1 MLKLL
6 LKKQLFEIFRSYF
19 YDAKKNKARS
29 RLATALYIGLFVL
42 LMAGILG
49 GIFTLLAVK
58 LCGPLAAAGLDWL
71 YFALTGGIAV
81 LLGVFG
87 SIFNTYAGLYLPKD
101 NDLLLSM
108 PVPVSSLVAARL
120 SGVYLMGLMYS
131 AVVILPAVVVY
142 WATVGVTASAVLGG
156 LVLTLLISLAVLVLS
171 CALGWVAAKISQK
184 LRNKSLVVVLAS
196 LVFIGLYY
204 FVYFK
209 AQSVL
214 QDLLANAGTYGAQIR
229 SRAYPLYLFG
239 SVGTGSGAAML
250 AVTAAV
256 AALCGLM
263 WVLLSRSFLHIATST
278 GKTARRAYRETALRR
293 RSVDGALLHREL
305 AHFAANPAYMLNCG
319 LGTFLMPICAA
330 AVAMEGRQPLC
341 HAGRPVCGYR
351 GQRPGDAVRAA
362 VRPGV
367 HESHDGPLR
376 VPGGKEPVAHA
387 VTSGGAVAGPSGE
400 AADAGAADGPAAAA
414 LRGVRGHRLSPGPGE
429 ASGHGGVCR
438 VLCPAG
444 GPGGPD
450 PGGEDAGADLDRPA
464 DAHQAKR
471 AGDADPVRRH
481 GLHDPAVCGLPA
493 AARLAAGLCRIRSL
507 LRGGQPAAVRGAA
520 PVAAEKRRGA
530 VCRPV
535 TGPVPGLTF
544 PEKLL

>member
-71 YFALTGGIAV
+71 YFALMGGIAV
-81 LLGVFG
+81 LLGAFG

-156 LVLTLLISLAVLVLS
+156 LVLALLISLAVLVLS

-239 SVGTGSGAAML
+239 SVGACDWTAMGLVTLSQAA
-250 AVTAAV
+250 
-256 AALCGLM
+256 
-263 WVLLSRSFLHIATST
+263 LHIATST
-278 GKTARRAYRETALRR
+278 GKTARRTYRETALRR

-319 LGTFLMPICAA
+319 LGTFLMPICAVAVLWKGGSLFVMLDALFADTEGSVPVLLCVLLCGLASMNLMTAPSVSLEGKSLWLMQSLPVEPWQALRAKLRMQVLLTVPPLLLCVMCA
-330 AVAMEGRQPLC
+330 AMVYPLGPAGLLVTAVFAASYALLGALAGLTLGVKMPVLTWTDQLMPIKQSAPVMLTLFGGMGYTILLFAGFLLLPGWRLGFAGYVACFAAANLLLC
-341 HAGRPVCGYR
+341 
-351 GQRPGDAVRAA
+351 AVLHRW
-362 VRPGV
+362 
-367 HESHDGPLR
+367 LR
-376 VPGGKEPVAHA
+376 KK
-387 VTSGGAVAGPSGE
+387 
-400 AADAGAADGPAAAA
+400 GAALFAA
-414 LRGVRGHRLSPGPGE
+414 L
-429 ASGHGGVCR
+429 
-438 VLCPAG
+438 
-444 GPGGPD
+444 
-450 PGGEDAGADLDRPA
+450 
-464 DAHQAKR
+464 
-471 AGDADPVRRH
+471 
-481 GLHDPAVCGLPA
+481 
-493 AARLAAGLCRIRSL
+493 
-507 LRGGQPAAVRGAA
+507 
-520 PVAAEKRRGA
+520 
-530 VCRPV
+530 
-535 TGPVPGLTF
+535 
-544 PEKLL
+544 

>member
-81 LLGVFG
+81 LLGAFG

-142 WATVGVTASAVLGG
+142 WVTVGVTASAVLGG
-156 LVLTLLISLAVLVLS
+156 LVLALLISLVVLVLS

-250 AVTAAV
+250 AVMAAV

-278 GKTARRAYRETALRR
+278 GKTARRTYRETALRR
-293 RSVDGALLHREL
+293 RSVVDITREATQPRALL
-305 AHFAANPAYMLNCG
+305 
-319 LGTFLMPICAA
+319 
-330 AVAMEGRQPLC
+330 
-341 HAGRPVCGYR
+341 
-351 GQRPGDAVRAA
+351 
-362 VRPGV
+362 
-367 HESHDGPLR
+367 R
-376 VPGGKEPVAHA
+376 VSIA
-387 VTSGGAVAGPSGE
+387 
-400 AADAGAADGPAAAA
+400 
-414 LRGVRGHRLSPGPGE
+414 
-429 ASGHGGVCR
+429 
-438 VLCPAG
+438 
-444 GPGGPD
+444 
-450 PGGEDAGADLDRPA
+450 
-464 DAHQAKR
+464 
-471 AGDADPVRRH
+471 
-481 GLHDPAVCGLPA
+481 
-493 AARLAAGLCRIRSL
+493 
-507 LRGGQPAAVRGAA
+507 
-520 PVAAEKRRGA
+520 
-530 VCRPV
+530 
-535 TGPVPGLTF
+535 
-544 PEKLL
+544 

>member
-58 LCGPLAAAGLDWL
+58 LCGPLAAAGLGWL
-71 YFALTGGIAV
+71 YFALMGLIAV
-81 LLGVFG
+81 LLGAFG

-131 AVVILPAVVVY
+131 AVVILPAVIIY

-156 LVLTLLISLAVLVLS
+156 LVLALLISLAVLVLS

-278 GKTARRAYRETALRR
+278 GKTARRTYRETALRR

-330 AVAMEGRQPLC
+330 AVLWKGGSLFAMLDALFADTEGSVPVMLC
-341 HAGRPVCGYR
+341 VLLCGLASMNLMTAPPCPWRKSLWLMQSLPVEPWQALR
-351 GQRPGDAVRAA
+351 AKLRMQMLLTVRAA
-362 VRPGV
+362 
-367 HESHDGPLR
+367 
-376 VPGGKEPVAHA
+376 A
-387 VTSGGAVAGPSGE
+387 V
-400 AADAGAADGPAAAA
+400 
-414 LRGVRGHRLSPGPGE
+414 RGVRGHRLSPGPGE
-429 ASGHGGVCR
+429 ASGHGGVRR

-444 GPGGPD
+444 GPDGPD

-507 LRGGQPAAVRGAA
+507 LRGGQPVAVRGAA
-520 PVAAEKRRGA
+520 PVAAEKGRGA

-535 TGPVPGLTF
+535 TGPGPGLTF

>member
-71 YFALTGGIAV
+71 YFALMGLIAV
-81 LLGVFG
+81 LLGAFG

-184 LRNKSLVVVLAS
+184 LRNKSFIPVLAS

-256 AALCGLM
+256 AALCGL
-263 WVLLSRSFLHIATST
+263 
-278 GKTARRAYRETALRR
+278 
-293 RSVDGALLHREL
+293 
-305 AHFAANPAYMLNCG
+305 
-319 LGTFLMPICAA
+319 GTFLMPICAA
-330 AVAMEGRQPLC
+330 AVLWKGGSLFAMLDALFADTEGSVPVLLCVLLCGLASMNLTTAPSVSLEGKSLWLMQSLPVEPWQALRAKLRMQVLLTVPPLLLC
-341 HAGRPVCGYR
+341 VMCAAMVYPLGPAGLLVTAVFAASYALLGALAGLTLGVKMPVLTWTDQLMPIKQSAPVMLTLFGGMGYTILLFA
-351 GQRPGDAVRAA
+351 GFLLLPGWRLGFAGYAACFAAANLLLCAVLHRW
-362 VRPGV
+362 
-367 HESHDGPLR
+367 LR
-376 VPGGKEPVAHA
+376 KK
-387 VTSGGAVAGPSGE
+387 
-400 AADAGAADGPAAAA
+400 GAALFAA
-414 LRGVRGHRLSPGPGE
+414 L
-429 ASGHGGVCR
+429 
-438 VLCPAG
+438 
-444 GPGGPD
+444 
-450 PGGEDAGADLDRPA
+450 
-464 DAHQAKR
+464 
-471 AGDADPVRRH
+471 
-481 GLHDPAVCGLPA
+481 
-493 AARLAAGLCRIRSL
+493 
-507 LRGGQPAAVRGAA
+507 
-520 PVAAEKRRGA
+520 
-530 VCRPV
+530 
-535 TGPVPGLTF
+535 
-544 PEKLL
+544 

>member
-58 LCGPLAAAGLDWL
+58 LCGPLAAGLGWL
-71 YFALTGGIAV
+71 YFALMGGIAV

-196 LVFIGLYY
+196 LVFIGL
-204 FVYFK
+204 
-209 AQSVL
+209 
-214 QDLLANAGTYGAQIR
+214 
-229 SRAYPLYLFG
+229 
-239 SVGTGSGAAML
+239 
-250 AVTAAV
+250 
-256 AALCGLM
+256 
-263 WVLLSRSFLHIATST
+263 
-278 GKTARRAYRETALRR
+278 
-293 RSVDGALLHREL
+293 
-305 AHFAANPAYMLNCG
+305 
-319 LGTFLMPICAA
+319 
-330 AVAMEGRQPLC
+330 
-341 HAGRPVCGYR
+341 
-351 GQRPGDAVRAA
+351 
-362 VRPGV
+362 
-367 HESHDGPLR
+367 
-376 VPGGKEPVAHA
+376 
-387 VTSGGAVAGPSGE
+387 
-400 AADAGAADGPAAAA
+400 
-414 LRGVRGHRLSPGPGE
+414 
-429 ASGHGGVCR
+429 
-438 VLCPAG
+438 
-444 GPGGPD
+444 
-450 PGGEDAGADLDRPA
+450 
-464 DAHQAKR
+464 
-471 AGDADPVRRH
+471 
-481 GLHDPAVCGLPA
+481 
-493 AARLAAGLCRIRSL
+493 
-507 LRGGQPAAVRGAA
+507 
-520 PVAAEKRRGA
+520 
-530 VCRPV
+530 
-535 TGPVPGLTF
+535 
-544 PEKLL
+544 

>member
-71 YFALTGGIAV
+71 YFALMGLIAV
-81 LLGVFG
+81 LLGAFG

-184 LRNKSLVVVLAS
+184 LRNKSFIPVLAS

-278 GKTARRAYRETALRR
+278 GKTARRTYRETALRR

-330 AVAMEGRQPLC
+330 AVLWKGGSLFAMLDALFADTEGSVPVLLCVMCAAMVYPLGP
-341 HAGRPVCGYR
+341 AGLLVTAVFAASYALLGALAGLTLGVKMPVLTWTDQLMPIKQSAPVMLTLFGGMGYTILLFA
-351 GQRPGDAVRAA
+351 GFLLLPGWRLGFAGYAACFAAANLLLCAVLHRW
-362 VRPGV
+362 
-367 HESHDGPLR
+367 LR
-376 VPGGKEPVAHA
+376 KK
-387 VTSGGAVAGPSGE
+387 
-400 AADAGAADGPAAAA
+400 GAALFAA
-414 LRGVRGHRLSPGPGE
+414 L
-429 ASGHGGVCR
+429 
-438 VLCPAG
+438 
-444 GPGGPD
+444 
-450 PGGEDAGADLDRPA
+450 
-464 DAHQAKR
+464 
-471 AGDADPVRRH
+471 
-481 GLHDPAVCGLPA
+481 
-493 AARLAAGLCRIRSL
+493 
-507 LRGGQPAAVRGAA
+507 
-520 PVAAEKRRGA
+520 
-530 VCRPV
+530 
-535 TGPVPGLTF
+535 
-544 PEKLL
+544 

>member
-58 LCGPLAAAGLDWL
+58 LCGPLAAAGLGWL
-71 YFALTGGIAV
+71 YFALMGGIAV
-81 LLGVFG
+81 LLGAFG

-120 SGVYLMGLMYS
+120 SGVYLLGLMYS
-131 AVVILPAVVVY
+131 AVVILPAVIIY
-142 WATVGVTASAVLGG
+142 WVTVGVTASAVLGG
-156 LVLTLLISLAVLVLS
+156 LVLALLISLAVLVLS

-263 WVLLSRSFLHIATST
+263 WVLLCGLASMNLMTAPSVSLE
-278 GKTARRAYRETALRR
+278 GKSLWLMQSLPVEPWQALRAKLR
-293 RSVDGALLHREL
+293 MQMLLTVPPLLLCAVCAAIVYPLGLVRLLVMAVFAASYALLGAL
-305 AHFAANPAYMLNCG
+305 AG
-319 LGTFLMPICAA
+319 LTLGVKMPVLTWTDQLMPIKQSAPVMLTLFGGMGYTILLFAGFLLLPGWRLGFAGYAACFAA
-330 AVAMEGRQPLC
+330 ANLLLC
-341 HAGRPVCGYR
+341 
-351 GQRPGDAVRAA
+351 AVLHRW
-362 VRPGV
+362 
-367 HESHDGPLR
+367 LR
-376 VPGGKEPVAHA
+376 KK
-387 VTSGGAVAGPSGE
+387 
-400 AADAGAADGPAAAA
+400 GAALFAA
-414 LRGVRGHRLSPGPGE
+414 L
-429 ASGHGGVCR
+429 
-438 VLCPAG
+438 
-444 GPGGPD
+444 
-450 PGGEDAGADLDRPA
+450 
-464 DAHQAKR
+464 
-471 AGDADPVRRH
+471 
-481 GLHDPAVCGLPA
+481 
-493 AARLAAGLCRIRSL
+493 
-507 LRGGQPAAVRGAA
+507 
-520 PVAAEKRRGA
+520 
-530 VCRPV
+530 
-535 TGPVPGLTF
+535 
-544 PEKLL
+544 

>member
-1 MLKLL
+1 M
-6 LKKQLFEIFRSYF
+6 
-19 YDAKKNKARS
+19 
-29 RLATALYIGLFVL
+29 
-42 LMAGILG
+42 
-49 GIFTLLAVK
+49 
-58 LCGPLAAAGLDWL
+58 
-71 YFALTGGIAV
+71 
-81 LLGVFG
+81 LLGAFG

-131 AVVILPAVVVY
+131 AVVILPAVIIY
-142 WATVGVTASAVLGG
+142 WVTVGVTASAVLGG

-278 GKTARRAYRETALRR
+278 GKTARRTYRESCPAPPQRGRGAAAPGAGAFCRQPRLYAQLRPGDLPDAHLRR
-293 RSVDGALLHREL
+293 RR
-305 AHFAANPAYMLNCG
+305 
-319 LGTFLMPICAA
+319 
-330 AVAMEGRQPLC
+330 AVEGRQPLC

-362 VRPGV
+362 VR
-367 HESHDGPLR
+367 
-376 VPGGKEPVAHA
+376 
-387 VTSGGAVAGPSGE
+387 
-400 AADAGAADGPAAAA
+400 
-414 LRGVRGHRLSPGPGE
+414 
-429 ASGHGGVCR
+429 
-438 VLCPAG
+438 
-444 GPGGPD
+444 
-450 PGGEDAGADLDRPA
+450 
-464 DAHQAKR
+464 
-471 AGDADPVRRH
+471 
-481 GLHDPAVCGLPA
+481 
-493 AARLAAGLCRIRSL
+493 
-507 LRGGQPAAVRGAA
+507 GAA
-520 PVAAEKRRGA
+520 PWLQEKGQRRCLPPCDGGRFPA
-530 VCRPV
+530 CFSGGIAIIP
-535 TGPVPGLTF
+535 LTNTC
-544 PEKLL
+544 

>member
-58 LCGPLAAAGLDWL
+58 LCGPLAAAGLGWL
-71 YFALTGGIAV
+71 YFALMGLIAV
-81 LLGVFG
+81 LLGAFG
-87 SIFNTYAGLYLPKD
+87 SIFNTNAGLYLPKD

-131 AVVILPAVVVY
+131 AVVILPAVIIY
-142 WATVGVTASAVLGG
+142 WVTVGVTASAVLGG

-278 GKTARRAYRETALRR
+278 GKTARRTYRETALRR

-330 AVAMEGRQPLC
+330 AVLWKGGSLFAMLDALFADTEGSVPVMLC
-341 HAGRPVCGYR
+341 VLLC
-351 GQRPGDAVRAA
+351 AVLHRW
-362 VRPGV
+362 
-367 HESHDGPLR
+367 LR
-376 VPGGKEPVAHA
+376 KK
-387 VTSGGAVAGPSGE
+387 
-400 AADAGAADGPAAAA
+400 GAALFAA
-414 LRGVRGHRLSPGPGE
+414 L
-429 ASGHGGVCR
+429 
-438 VLCPAG
+438 
-444 GPGGPD
+444 
-450 PGGEDAGADLDRPA
+450 
-464 DAHQAKR
+464 
-471 AGDADPVRRH
+471 
-481 GLHDPAVCGLPA
+481 
-493 AARLAAGLCRIRSL
+493 
-507 LRGGQPAAVRGAA
+507 
-520 PVAAEKRRGA
+520 
-530 VCRPV
+530 
-535 TGPVPGLTF
+535 
-544 PEKLL
+544 